1 MADAEIELR
10 PATLDDAGPV
20 ADLETARTPDEPV
33 AGVMMAYWWTHPT
46 DGQKTIRLVGERD
59 GAVAMFVE
67 AEHDRWHEHERHFGY
82 VRTSVHPAA
91 WTDSL
96 FREGMAKGESWLR
109 SESGDVAVA
118 AAREDF
124 HRELALL
131 SEMGYKEERRERYW
145 ELDLEARRAELLA
158 MAEKS
163 RADMKRQG
171 IALLTLNRDSDP
183 KTLVKLYE
191 LDLAATRD
199 IPTTVPIHMSGFE
212 TWSRNYFENPG
223 IRKDRFN
230 VPVTIESNDILFELR
245 RSLYAHVQAL
255 SLSFYERYTSGRI
268 ISRLTSDIDA
278 LNELLATGRFLTVL
292 PGFMLKVR
300 RRNLAL
306 KALPVALPNAPMPIG
321 LVTLKNRTLTPLA
334 QLFIENVRDLTKP
347 MAKS

>member
-1 MADAEIELR
+1 MADADIELR
-10 PATLDDAGPV
+10 PATLDDAGSV

-59 GAVAMFVE
+59 GAVAVFVE
-67 AEHDRWHEHERHFGY
+67 AEHDRWHDHERHFGY
-82 VRTSVHPAA
+82 VRTGVHPAA

-96 FREGMAKGESWLR
+96 FREGMATGEAWLR
-109 SESGDVAVA
+109 SERGDVAVA

-131 SEMGYKEERRERYW
+131 SEMGYQEERRERYW

-171 IALLTLNRDSDP
+171 IALLTLDRDSDP

-223 IRKDRFN
+223 IRKDRFWIAKEGDEVVGMSLVSFPPERG
-230 VPVTIESNDILFELR
+230 VPSTEFTGTSPQHRGRGIGRALKYETVAQAIELGATRIRTDNDSANAPIL
-245 RSLYAHVQAL
+245 H
-255 SLSFYERYTSGRI
+255 
-268 ISRLTSDIDA
+268 
-278 LNELLATGRFLTVL
+278 LNEEMGYE
-292 PGFMLKVR
+292 PI
-300 RRNLAL
+300 
-306 KALPVALPNAPMPIG
+306 KAY
-321 LVTLKNRTLTPLA
+321 
-334 QLFIENVRDLTKP
+334 IELHRKLG
-347 MAKS
+347 